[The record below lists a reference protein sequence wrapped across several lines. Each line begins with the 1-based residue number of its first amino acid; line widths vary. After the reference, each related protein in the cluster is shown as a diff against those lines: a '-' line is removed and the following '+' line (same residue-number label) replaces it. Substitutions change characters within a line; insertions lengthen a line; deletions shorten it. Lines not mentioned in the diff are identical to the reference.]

1 MAAADPALAQQLCGA
16 TVAQAEEEDE
26 EADADFAP
34 GAEEGETIS
43 EEYDEGPVV
52 DDERPPFADDDVAA
66 ADPALVQRLQLDTL
80 EGGEGA
86 EAEAEDA
93 DFSPQADSDVEEE
106 YDEGQA
112 CAHIYM
118 HMHTHLHLHMC
129 LCM

>member
-66 ADPALVQRLQLDTL
+66 ADPALVQRLQL

-86 EAEAEDA
+86 EAEAEDD
-93 DFSPQADSDVEEE
+93 DFLPQADSDVEEE

-112 CAHIYM
+112 CAHMCTSSM
-118 HMHTHLHLHMC
+118 HMHMHLHMC
-129 LCM
+129 VCM